1 MRRMERIKW
10 PDRKKLTVILM
21 AAAGI
26 ALILLGN
33 LGGKK
38 EITEYTDVKFYTEYL
53 EERVRKLCVS
63 VEGIEEAAVFLT
75 LDCSSEYVYSET
87 GASDVLILTGSSGEE
102 AVLLQ
107 EIYPR
112 VRGVAVVCTGG
123 DLPRIRET
131 VTELL
136 SAALDLPS
144 HRIKVAGS

>member
-1 MRRMERIKW
+1 MERIKW

-26 ALILLGN
+26 ALILLGT

-38 EITEYTDVKFYTEYL
+38 ETTEYTDVKFYTEYL

>member
-1 MRRMERIKW
+1 MERIKW

-38 EITEYTDVKFYTEYL
+38 ETTEYTDVKFYTEYL

-123 DLPRIRET
+123 DLPRIRES
-131 VTELL
+131 VTALL
-136 SAALDLPS
+136 SAALGIS
-144 HRIKVAGS
+144 SGKIKVAGM

>member
-1 MRRMERIKW
+1 MERIKW

-38 EITEYTDVKFYTEYL
+38 ETTEYTDVRFYTEYL
-53 EERVRKLCVS
+53 EERVRKLCIS

-75 LDCSSEYVYSET
+75 LDCSSEYVYSEN
-87 GASDVLILTGSSGEE
+87 GASDVLILTGSGGEE

>member
-1 MRRMERIKW
+1 MERIKW

>member
-1 MRRMERIKW
+1 MERIKW

-38 EITEYTDVKFYTEYL
+38 ETTEYTDVKFYTEYL

>member
-1 MRRMERIKW
+1 MERIKW

-38 EITEYTDVKFYTEYL
+38 ETTEYTDVRFYTEYL
-53 EERVRKLCVS
+53 EERVRKLCIS

-87 GASDVLILTGSSGEE
+87 GASDVLILTGSGGEE